1 MALLFSDSLH
11 VRTMMIRRTALLF
24 TVIVLS
30 IGAVGCD
37 SKPVSTNKDL
47 PSVSSE
53 GKDKK
58 GNATKSLS
66 NEIPNPK

>member
-1 MALLFSDSLH
+1 
-11 VRTMMIRRTALLF
+11 MIRRTVLLF

-30 IGAVGCD
+30 IVAVGCD

-58 GNATKSLS
+58 GNPTKSMTS
-66 NEIPNPK
+66 DIPNPK